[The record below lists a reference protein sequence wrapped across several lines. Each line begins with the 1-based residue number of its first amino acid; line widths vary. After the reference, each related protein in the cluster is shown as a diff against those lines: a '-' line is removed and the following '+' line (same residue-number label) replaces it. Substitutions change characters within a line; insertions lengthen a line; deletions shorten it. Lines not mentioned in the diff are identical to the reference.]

1 MKVFGVKSYAAS
13 DQDIFDLLDRYGI
26 ELIVAEN
33 KDIVEV
39 PELTRLI
46 ELLKTDAFE
55 KLKSIDISTNVPQFK
70 DLSVNIYRYKNRKS
84 IANGEIEIPM
94 PHLGRTLRL
103 KLEN

>member
-1 MKVFGVKSYAAS
+1 MKVFGVKSYVTS
-13 DQDIFDLLDRYGI
+13 DKDIFELLDRYGI

-33 KDIVEV
+33 KDIVGT

-70 DLSVNIYRYKNRKS
+70 DLSVNIYRYKRSKP

-94 PHLGRTLRL
+94 PHIGRTLHL